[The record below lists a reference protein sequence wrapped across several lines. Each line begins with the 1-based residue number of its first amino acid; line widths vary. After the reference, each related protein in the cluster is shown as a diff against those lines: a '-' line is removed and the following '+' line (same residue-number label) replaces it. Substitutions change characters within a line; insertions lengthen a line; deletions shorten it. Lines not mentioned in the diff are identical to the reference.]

1 MKAEVSLRDQKGTVL
16 PTTTAKGQVFDT
28 DVYAKQLHKAD
39 DVIHEIIQS
48 NLPRTAKAS

>member
-1 MKAEVSLRDQKGTVL
+1 
-16 PTTTAKGQVFDT
+16 
-28 DVYAKQLHKAD
+28 VYAKQLHKAD